1 MRYIAGLTLQNNDT
15 NGTHRLI
22 GRVRN
27 LLEEMLLLPF
37 SYYLSK
43 KEWYSQDFANYQH
56 FPLF

>member
-15 NGTHRLI
+15 CRLI

-27 LLEEMLLLPF
+27 LLEEMLLRPF
-37 SYYLSK
+37 HYYLSK
-43 KEWYSQDFANYQH
+43 KNDIVWILQIYQH